1 MTQSLG
7 FDKSTGHSH
16 DYLMEKPEVSA
27 PDARQMLHD
36 LWLPAREF
44 LGCDYG
50 IIGGAMSWVS
60 DHNLVAAISESGAFG
75 VYAASAMPPEDL
87 RNGILATRALTDK
100 PFGVN
105 VITFHPEFDAMI
117 DICIDTQ
124 VSHVVLGGGLPSTN
138 TIEKLK
144 QAGIGIMCFAATLA
158 MAKRAVRLGAGALI
172 VEGME
177 AGGHVGPVSTTVL
190 AQEIL
195 PQIQDVPVFVAGGI
209 ARGEAIAGYMVMGA
223 AGCQIGTRLA
233 CAVESQAHP
242 NFKKAFFRAKAREAV
257 VTKQLDSMFRVV
269 PVRAIANQAMEKFA
283 ILQKELLGLV
293 SQGKMNATEAQG
305 SIEEYWSGR
314 LRRAVVDGDVEDG
327 SLMAG
332 QGVSLV
338 TSEQSV
344 ADIVSELV
352 DQAVSALDR
361 LPNSREKA
369 QASTDR
375 ELRRQ
380 LGVQG

>member
-1 MTQSLG
+1 MTQPRS
-7 FDKSTGHSH
+7 FDNSH
-16 DYLMEKPEVSA
+16 DDGMEIPEI
-27 PDARQMLHD
+27 PGIDARQMLD
-36 LWLPAREF
+36 DMWLPAREF

-60 DHNLVAAISESGAFG
+60 DHNLVAAISEAGAFG
-75 VYAASAMPPEDL
+75 VYAASAMSPEEL
-87 RNGILATRALTDK
+87 REGIRATRALTDQ

-105 VITFHPEFDAMI
+105 VITFHPQFDDMI
-117 DICIDTQ
+117 DICTDMR

-138 TIEKLK
+138 TIDLLK
-144 QAGIGIMCFAATLA
+144 QAGIGVMCFAATLA
-158 MAKRAVRLGAGALI
+158 MAKRALRHGADALI

-195 PQIQDVPVFVAGGI
+195 PQIHDVPVFVAGGI

-242 NFKKAFFRAKAREAV
+242 DFKSAFFRAKAREAV

-269 PVRAIANQAMEKFA
+269 PVRAIANRAMENFA
-283 ILQKELLGLV
+283 TLQKELLGLV

-314 LRRAVVDGDVEDG
+314 LRRAVVDGDIEDG

-332 QGVSLV
+332 QGVSMV
-338 TSEQSV
+338 SSEQSV
-344 ADIVSELV
+344 AEIVSELV
-352 DQAVSALDR
+352 EQAVAAIDR
-361 LPNSREKA
+361 LPRSREKT
-369 QASTDR
+369 QAITSR
-375 ELRRQ
+375 EIRRQ